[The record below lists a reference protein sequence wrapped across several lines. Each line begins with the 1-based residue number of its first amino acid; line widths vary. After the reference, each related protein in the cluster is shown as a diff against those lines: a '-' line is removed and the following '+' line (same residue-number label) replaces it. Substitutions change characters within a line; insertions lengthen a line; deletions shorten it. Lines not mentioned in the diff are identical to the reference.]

1 MFRFILTILLLLNTS
16 LYGQGKL
23 DYFTFINKGDS
34 CRYEKNFRAAINF
47 YSKAISISAVNPYNI
62 MSMVKTSLEL
72 KHYKK
77 VTFYLNLAV
86 KNGAFL
92 GMLESDSNVFKFVK
106 QDPLWMT
113 KFAKLRQEHLASI
126 PHLEDRTT
134 LVTMLEKDQALRSLL
149 GVIPFKK
156 ADSIIYA
163 ADTTNML
170 VIMQMVKRI
179 GFPDIK
185 KVGLDGVNAI
195 YIMLLHTLNNKVRDK
210 ENLSILIPLMKDAV
224 QQFSYPPFYMGI
236 VIDRNRAL
244 NKQKQVYGTYWE
256 PAENNKRIILPIENI
271 KEVDKRRKEIGLPPL
286 IIAKTQWNQTLP
298 EGYL

>member
-1 MFRFILTILLLLNTS
+1 MS
-16 LYGQGKL
+16 L
-23 DYFTFINKGDS
+23 
-34 CRYEKNFRAAINF
+34 
-47 YSKAISISAVNPYNI
+47 
-62 MSMVKTSLEL
+62 VKMSLEL
-72 KHYKK
+72 KDYKK
-77 VTFYLNLAV
+77 TTSYLDLAI

-92 GMLESDSNVFKFVK
+92 DMLESDSNVFKFVK

-156 ADSIIYA
+156 ADSMIYA

-244 NKQKQVYGTYWE
+244 SKQKQVYGTYWE
-256 PAENNKRIILPIENI
+256 PAENKKRIILPIENI
-271 KEVDKRRKEIGLPPL
+271 KEVDKRRKQIGLPPL